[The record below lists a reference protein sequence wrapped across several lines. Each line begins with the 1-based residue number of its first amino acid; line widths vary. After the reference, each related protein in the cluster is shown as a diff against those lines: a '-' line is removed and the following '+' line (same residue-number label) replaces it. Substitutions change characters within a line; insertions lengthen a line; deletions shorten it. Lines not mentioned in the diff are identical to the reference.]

1 MTDEHL
7 LQQELEALAGNAFNP
22 PPESDDA
29 QPEPMSGTMDR
40 WQSLFGLSCDEA
52 IERIMHHRTNLTRTR
67 VSDAHWDVVR
77 AEKENSGYDREAYE
91 YELELQKRKAMLSN
105 LLPSAEDSN
114 VTYLVQ
120 MDGPL
125 ADPEKVRRAAD
136 MSEVPSV
143 VTGQSLEE
151 GRSVSLCCIDASA
164 KAALLRWAADEGR
177 GFEPTVLV
185 NPKSLQ

>member
-1 MTDEHL
+1 MTDEYL
-7 LQQELEALAGNAFNP
+7 LQQELEALAGNAYNP
-22 PPESDDA
+22 PLESDESRTESMA
-29 QPEPMSGTMDR
+29 KTMDR
-40 WQSLFGLSCDEA
+40 WQNLFGLSRDEA
-52 IERIMHHRTNLTRTR
+52 VERIMHHRTDLTRTR
-67 VSDAHWDVVR
+67 VPDTHWDVVR
-77 AEKENSGYDREAYE
+77 AEKENAGYDREAYE
-91 YELELQKRKAMLSN
+91 YELELQKRKATLPD

-136 MSEVPSV
+136 MSDLPSV
-143 VTGQSLEE
+143 VTGQSVEQS
-151 GRSVSLCCIDASA
+151 RSVSLCCIDAPA

-177 GFEPTVLV
+177 GYEPTVLV